1 MLKLTQ
7 TVAQIEKKILETL
20 VKEANYTF
28 KGSLRKMTAP
38 IKRVVSSAIS
48 SSPEIASLR
57 SGTLRADFGI
67 TTGTDVT
74 SPIINSV
81 ANSVNVYMRPF
92 SVKGTRISG
101 GISVNIQP
109 ENFEN
114 LLSLPIGTTVTEEG
128 DVLPWLDWLL
138 NLGDA
143 VIIADF
149 GVEYGPFG
157 RSGSARMS
165 SGSRPFKVNS
175 TFSGTATN
183 NFITRALEPHQNEL
197 LSIISRSV

>member
-7 TVAQIEKKILETL
+7 TAAQIEKEILNAL
-20 VKEANYTF
+20 VKEANHTF
-28 KGSLRKMTAP
+28 RGALQRMTAP
-38 IKRVVSSAIS
+38 IQRVVNSAIA

-67 TTGTDVT
+67 TTGVDVT
-74 SPIINSV
+74 SPIINAV
-81 ANSVNVYMRPF
+81 ANSVNVYMQPF
-92 SVKGTRISG
+92 SVKGVGISG

-109 ENFEN
+109 DNFEN
-114 LLSLPIGTTVTEEG
+114 LLSLGIGTTVTEKG

-149 GVEYGPFG
+149 GVEYGSFG
-157 RSGSARMS
+157 RSGGARMS
-165 SGSRPFKVNS
+165 SGSRPFKVDS
-175 TFSGTATN
+175 AFSGTVAD
-183 NFITRALEPHQNEL
+183 NFITRALESRQKQL
-197 LSIISRSV
+197 IDIIARSV